1 MAGKLI
7 TQEEAAK
14 LLGVSSADV
23 NEMRQRQEIFGVRD
37 GGNWK
42 FKQEDVERFASERG
56 GATSPESSGLDLP
69 VDLDLDMGPGSQIIL
84 SEFELGD
91 SGPGSSTVIGSSKKP
106 NSDIE
111 VADSGL
117 NLMDSG
123 AITPKKPEPKPKP
136 KAPQGDDDSVFGSGS
151 SGLDLLAS
159 DVRLADPNSSSV
171 LSGPSLGGGP
181 GASAAGRTM
190 LTAEL
195 VEKPADSNVKMTLRE
210 KESVF
215 GDPGSDV
222 TRNIGG
228 SGINL
233 LDPKDSG
240 MQLEELDL
248 SGASGVLMRGGDS
261 EMKGDDDFLLTPLT
275 EQTDDSTDS
284 GSQVIALDG
293 DFGDGSDA
301 TATLYAPDVPG
312 LSAALDADG
321 GFGMSAGRG
330 GVAMGPGYATVPD
343 TRFGAGSVIALGL
356 CSVIMT
362 ITGIMMYDIIRNM
375 WSWSEPLSVDSTL
388 MDMILGRG
396 K

>member
-23 NEMRQRQEIFGVRD
+23 NEMRQRQELFGVRD

-42 FKQEDVERFASERG
+42 FKQEDVERFLSERG
-56 GATSPESSGLDLP
+56 SVATPESSGLDLP

-111 VADSGL
+111 VVDSGL

-136 KAPQGDDDSVFGSGS
+136 KAPEGDDASVFGSG

-159 DVRLADPNSSSV
+159 DVRLADPGGSNV
-171 LSGPSLGGGP
+171 LSGPNLGSGP

-195 VEKPADSNVKMTLRE
+195 VDKPADSNVKLTLRE

-248 SGASGVLMRGGDS
+248 SGASGVLMRGDS

-330 GVAMGPGYATVPD
+330 GMAMAPGYATVPD

-356 CSVIMT
+356 CSIIMT

-375 WSWSEPLSVDSTL
+375 WSWNEPLSVDSKL

-396 K
+396 PK